1 MPKSKEPKTHF
12 EQVRLEIVKQIVD
25 EEISSDKANGVEQA
39 VGPPARKR
47 AVFAALGSATVKA
60 LSHPSHGR
68 HDGALNVDKRQE
80 RLMEL
85 GEPAANAQAF
95 EELVKLSDE
104 KLL

>member
-1 MPKSKEPKTHF
+1 
-12 EQVRLEIVKQIVD
+12 
-25 EEISSDKANGVEQA
+25 
-39 VGPPARKR
+39 
-47 AVFAALGSATVKA
+47 
-60 LSHPSHGR
+60 
-68 HDGALNVDKRQE
+68 VDKRQE